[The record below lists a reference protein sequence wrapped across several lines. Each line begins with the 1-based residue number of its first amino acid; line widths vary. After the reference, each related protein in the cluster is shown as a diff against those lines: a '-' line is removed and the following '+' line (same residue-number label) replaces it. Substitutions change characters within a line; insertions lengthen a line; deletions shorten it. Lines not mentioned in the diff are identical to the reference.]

1 MQCTSTARAGAGLP
15 LPQHLCVYMKRA
27 CSPLQAHVA
36 RGGALH
42 RVDEPLVLYRYHVAA
57 ASHAIPRRTIHLHRV
72 RAIEEQVRSLH
83 VPYMYHAYTMH
94 VPCMYHAYTMHI
106 PCIYHAHTMHI
117 PRAIGE
123 QVLRGWP
130 SFSIWGAGRD
140 GREFFKAL
148 RPEMRSRVAAFCDV
162 DPNKVG
168 TPYQYFE
175 WFVPVVHFRD
185 VRPPFVTCVA
195 LDRTG
200 GAFEANLAS
209 LGLTEGVDYFLFG

>member
-1 MQCTSTARAGAGLP
+1 MHESSCSAKPAP
-15 LPQHLCVYMKRA
+15 LG
-27 CSPLQAHVA
+27 SSLQAHVA

-42 RVDEPLVLYRYHVAA
+42 RVDAPLVLYRYHAAA

-72 RAIEEQVRSLH
+72 RAIEEQ
-83 VPYMYHAYTMH
+83 
-94 VPCMYHAYTMHI
+94 I
-106 PCIYHAHTMHI
+106 
-117 PRAIGE
+117 
-123 QVLRGWP
+123 LRGWP

-148 RPEMRSRVAAFCDV
+148 RPEMRSRVTAFCDV